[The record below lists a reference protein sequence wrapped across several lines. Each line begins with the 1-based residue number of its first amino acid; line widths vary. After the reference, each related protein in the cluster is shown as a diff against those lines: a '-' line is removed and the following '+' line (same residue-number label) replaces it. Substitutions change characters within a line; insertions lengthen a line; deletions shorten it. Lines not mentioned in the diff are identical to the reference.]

1 MNNQA
6 PMGFISGL
14 ILEGREHEEDNDN
27 DRARELFEKALAESE
42 RLCGRTALI
51 TGYVMANLQTLYV
64 KIGAADKAR
73 ALEPRLKEI
82 MQKYDCGPDVLR
94 SWKSFRSLNGLQTE
108 ESS

>member
-14 ILEGREHEEDNDN
+14 ILEGREHEQANDN
-27 DRARELFEKALAESE
+27 DRARELFERALAESE

-51 TGYVMANLQTLYV
+51 TGYVMANLQALYD

-73 ALEPRLKEI
+73 ALDPRLKEI
-82 MQKYDCGPDVLR
+82 MQKYDCGPEVLR